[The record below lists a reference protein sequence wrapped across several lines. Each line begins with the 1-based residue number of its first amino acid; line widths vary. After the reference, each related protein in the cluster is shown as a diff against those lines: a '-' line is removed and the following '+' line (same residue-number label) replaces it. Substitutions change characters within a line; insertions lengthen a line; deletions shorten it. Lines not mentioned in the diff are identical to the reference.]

1 MVSVVG
7 ARPVFTTDNG
17 QLTTD
22 IFTMYRVKVKI
33 CGIRTLEE
41 ASAALEYGADALGF
55 NFWPGS
61 PRHISPESAGAIIS
75 RLHPFAASIGV
86 FVNET
91 PDTVLSLFHRLGL
104 SAVQLHG
111 DETPEYCN
119 GLAGVRI
126 IKALRV
132 GPGFDP
138 KSIKAYPA
146 NAILLDASLKGHYGG
161 TGRRFDWSA
170 AIESKEYAPIILA
183 GGLTVENV
191 EDAVKTARPMAV
203 DVCSGVEAEP
213 GKKDLGKLKLFM
225 ETVRRVAEA

>member
-1 MVSVVG
+1 
-7 ARPVFTTDNG
+7 
-17 QLTTD
+17 
-22 IFTMYRVKVKI
+22 MYRVKVKI

-41 ASAALEYGADALGF
+41 ATAALEYGADALGF

-61 PRHISPESAGAIIS
+61 PRHVSLESAAAIIS
-75 RLHPFAASIGV
+75 RLNPFATCIGV
-86 FVNET
+86 VVNET
-91 PDTVLSLFHRLGL
+91 PDVILSIFHRLGL

-111 DETPEYCN
+111 DETPEYCKS
-119 GLAGVRI
+119 LADARI

-132 GPGFDP
+132 GPAFDP

-146 NAILLDASLKGHYGG
+146 NAILLDASMKGHYGG

-183 GGLTVENV
+183 GGLTIENV
-191 EDAVKTARPMAV
+191 EDAIKTVRPMAV

-213 GKKDLGKLKLFM
+213 GKKDFGKLKLFM
-225 ETVRRVAEA
+225 ETVHRVTAA